1 MVVYKD
7 GTIRLQKQYQ
17 DKRFRDMETLM
28 VSAEQIKD
36 IFVGD
41 VDGNKY
47 EDIIIRN
54 TKDQLRIYTNEN

>member
-1 MVVYKD
+1 
-7 GTIRLQKQYQ
+7 
-17 DKRFRDMETLM
+17 METLM

>member
-1 MVVYKD
+1 MVYKD

-28 VSAEQIKD
+28 VSAEQI
-36 IFVGD
+36 
-41 VDGNKY
+41 